1 MPFNGI
7 LGHQLRNRELHKMSY
22 DTELAAKGKMRT
34 QELEV
39 IQLKSGKVAH
49 VYREVIVSIP
59 KVIKAPVA
67 VKAKRIRGKATG
79 TTKLDLAREIYKK
92 VAGVSSRKEIIQ
104 MFQLEL
110 SMTQSGATTYFYNV
124 KK

>member
-1 MPFNGI
+1 
-7 LGHQLRNRELHKMSY
+7 MSY

-34 QELEV
+34 QELGV
-39 IQLKSGKVAH
+39 IQLKRGKVAN

-79 TTKLDLAREIYKK
+79 TTKLDLARAIYKK